1 MNESEEYTLRWRGR
15 EVGPFPLSEINRQLD
30 EHEIGM
36 GHEIF
41 YEDNWITLEEFLV
54 SLPDSN
60 APEPAPQTP
69 SPRPAPRLPTVP
81 VARREKSSPLRIK
94 VSLSSPPTPPPATV
108 AARAIRLRPRHRMV
122 FALLGVFAGFLGAHN
137 FYARQWL
144 TGLLQLLLSVATYL
158 MGFGIIASWLW
169 AMVEAVMVR
178 KDGEGID
185 MI

>member
-1 MNESEEYTLRWRGR
+1 MLRWRGC
-15 EVGPFPLSEINRQLD
+15 EVGPFPLSEINRQLN

-41 YEDNWITLEEFLV
+41 YQDNWITLEEFLA
-54 SLPDSN
+54 SLPNPD
-60 APEPAPQTP
+60 APEPAQQTP
-69 SPRPAPRLPTVP
+69 PPRPAPRLPTVP
-81 VARREKSSPLRIK
+81 LAPRERSSPLQIK
-94 VSLSSPPTPPPATV
+94 VSVSSPPTPPPAL
-108 AARAIRLRPRHRMV
+108 AAAKARRLRPRHRMV
-122 FALLGVFAGFLGAHN
+122 FALLGVFAGFVGAHN

-144 TGLLQLLLSVATYL
+144 TGLLQLLLSVATFL

-169 AMVEAVMVR
+169 AMVEAVFVR